1 MKLMSMVEEIWKP
14 VVGYEKYY
22 EISNYGNCRS
32 LSREIYYK
40 SDSKNR
46 KGLWKGKQLK
56 PIKTEH
62 GYLKYQFCVNSI
74 CKRFFA
80 HRIVATAFLENKTN
94 KRCVNHIDAN
104 RVNNMVDNLE
114 WVTDSENVYHSYNH
128 GNRDKKF
135 YGICCVK
142 KEIKLK
148 KLISLKDFVLNYNPS
163 KEQIFNYAKFLDNHL
178 ELGYFIVCDDEGN
191 FFEEPRIEDYF
202 DDGFNLEF
210 NQKHFKD
217 VVLKEYYKAKEKVL
231 FEGFEVIK
239 QDNITITIEYEHF
252 QLDYNKILNVFANHR
267 TIEDLAKYNLIEL
280 TENAIKQI
288 GL

>member
-1 MKLMSMVEEIWKP
+1 MKLISMVEEIWKP

-163 KEQIFNYAKFLDNHL
+163 KEQIFNYAKFLDNNL
-178 ELGYFIVCDDEGN
+178 ELGYFIVCDEDGDILDE
-191 FFEEPRIEDYF
+191 PVDYEKRLP
-202 DDGFNLEF
+202 NMMT
-210 NQKHFKD
+210 
-217 VVLKEYYKAKEKVL
+217 EYNDEVYRYKQAKSKVL
-231 FEGFEVIK
+231 FEGFRINGE
-239 QDNITITIEYEHF
+239 DENIITIEFENTWIEFNKEHEVF
-252 QLDYNKILNVFANHR
+252 MYGNYALINV
-267 TIEDLAKYNLIEL
+267 EDLSNFELQL
-280 TENAIKQI
+280 TESAIKQI

>member
-1 MKLMSMVEEIWKP
+1 MKLISMTEEVWKP

-32 LSREIYYK
+32 LSRKIEYK
-40 SDSKNR
+40 TDSKKR
-46 KGLWKGKQLK
+46 KGLWKGKLLK
-56 PIKTEH
+56 PIKTEY
-62 GYLKYQFCVNSI
+62 GYLKYQFCINGV

-80 HRIVATAFLENKTN
+80 HRVVAIAFLDNKKN
-94 KRCVNHIDAN
+94 KKCVNHIDAN
-104 RVNNMVDNLE
+104 RENNMVNNLE
-114 WVTDSENVYHSYNH
+114 WATDSENVYHSYNH

-148 KLISLKDFVLNYNPS
+148 TLISLKDFVLKYHPTR
-163 KEQIFNYAKFLDNHL
+163 EQIVNYAKFIDTPFKL
-178 ELGYFIVCDDEGN
+178 ENFIVCDDEGN
-191 FFEEPRIEDYF
+191 FFEEPKIEDYF
-202 DDGFNLEF
+202 DDGFNFEF

-231 FEGFEVIK
+231 FEGIEFERIDGVNFLKTNKDIFAFHDFNIK
-239 QDNITITIEYEHF
+239 FKDLTVEHLV
-252 QLDYNKILNVFANHR
+252 Q
-267 TIEDLAKYNLIEL
+267 YNLQL

>member
-1 MKLMSMVEEIWKP
+1 MKLISMTEEVWKP

-32 LSREIYYK
+32 LSRKIEYK
-40 SDSKNR
+40 SDSKKR
-46 KGLWKGKQLK
+46 KGLWKGKLLK
-56 PIKTEH
+56 PIKTEY
-62 GYLKYQFCVNSI
+62 GYLKYQFCINGV

-80 HRIVATAFLENKTN
+80 HRVVAIAFLDNKKN
-94 KRCVNHIDAN
+94 KKCVNHIDAN
-104 RVNNMVDNLE
+104 RENNMVNNLE
-114 WVTDSENVYHSYNH
+114 WATDSENVYHSYNH

-148 KLISLKDFVLNYNPS
+148 TLISLKDFVLKYHPTR
-163 KEQIFNYAKFLDNHL
+163 EQIVNYAKFIDTPFKL
-178 ELGYFIVCDDEGN
+178 ENFIVCDDEGN
-191 FFEEPRIEDYF
+191 FFEEPKIEDYF
-202 DDGFNLEF
+202 DDGFNFEF

-231 FEGFEVIK
+231 FEGIEFERIYGVNILKTNKDIFAFHDFNIK
-239 QDNITITIEYEHF
+239 FKDLTVEHLV
-252 QLDYNKILNVFANHR
+252 Q
-267 TIEDLAKYNLIEL
+267 YNLQL

>member
-1 MKLMSMVEEIWKP
+1 MKLISMTEEVWKP

-32 LSREIYYK
+32 LSRKIEYK
-40 SDSKNR
+40 SDSKKR
-46 KGLWKGKQLK
+46 KGLWKGKLLK
-56 PIKTEH
+56 PIKTEY
-62 GYLKYQFCVNSI
+62 GYLKYQFCINGV

-80 HRIVATAFLENKTN
+80 HRVVAIAFLDNKKN
-94 KRCVNHIDAN
+94 KKCVNHIDAN
-104 RVNNMVDNLE
+104 RENNMVNNLE
-114 WVTDSENVYHSYNH
+114 WATDSENVYHSYNH

-148 KLISLKDFVLNYNPS
+148 TLISLKDFVLKYHPTR
-163 KEQIFNYAKFLDNHL
+163 EQIVNYAKFIDTPFKL
-178 ELGYFIVCDDEGN
+178 ENFIVCDDEGN
-191 FFEEPRIEDYF
+191 FFEEPKIEDYF
-202 DDGFNLEF
+202 DDGFNFEF

-231 FEGFEVIK
+231 FEGIEFERIDGVNFLKTNKDIFAFHDFNIK
-239 QDNITITIEYEHF
+239 FKDLTVEHLV
-252 QLDYNKILNVFANHR
+252 Q
-267 TIEDLAKYNLIEL
+267 YNLQL

>member
-1 MKLMSMVEEIWKP
+1 MKLISMTEEVWKP

-32 LSREIYYK
+32 LSRKIEYK
-40 SDSKNR
+40 KKKKKR
-46 KGLWKGKQLK
+46 KGLWKGKLLK
-56 PIKTEH
+56 PIKTEY
-62 GYLKYQFCVNSI
+62 GYLKYQFCINGV

-80 HRIVATAFLENKTN
+80 HRVVAIAFLDNKKN
-94 KRCVNHIDAN
+94 KKCVNHIDAN
-104 RVNNMVDNLE
+104 RENNMVNNLE
-114 WVTDSENVYHSYNH
+114 WATDSENVYHSYNH

-148 KLISLKDFVLNYNPS
+148 TLISLKDFVLKYHPTR
-163 KEQIFNYAKFLDNHL
+163 EQIVNYAKFIDTPFKL
-178 ELGYFIVCDDEGN
+178 ENFIVCDDEGN
-191 FFEEPRIEDYF
+191 FFEEPKIEDYF
-202 DDGFNLEF
+202 DDGFNFEF

-231 FEGFEVIK
+231 FEGIEFERIDGVNFLKTNKDIFAFHDFNIK
-239 QDNITITIEYEHF
+239 FKDLTVEHLV
-252 QLDYNKILNVFANHR
+252 Q
-267 TIEDLAKYNLIEL
+267 YNLQL